1 MGKEIDG
8 GVVDSMVSRHGWF
21 WGVWAKMV
29 ESEFDVREELIP
41 KVEGKLRVDTRQ
53 GSNHMIFESA
63 HGAFSKISTMVGG
76 WGAWDGDVVSG
87 EERFD
92 VVRLFI
98 IAGEG
103 KHGVVTGFE
112 EGDSVST
119 RLKVGR

>member
-8 GVVDSMVSRHGWF
+8 GVMDSMVSRHGWF
-21 WGVWAKMV
+21 WGVWAKVV

-41 KVEGKLRVDTRQ
+41 EVEGKLRVNTRQ
-53 GSNHMIFESA
+53 GSNHMIFEST

-76 WGAWDGDVVSG
+76 GGALDGYVVRG

-98 IAGEG
+98 ITGEG
-103 KHGVVTGFE
+103 RHGVVTGCE
-112 EGDSVST
+112 EGDSVSMCF
-119 RLKVGR
+119 KVGR